1 MSSTL
6 RVTAPLAHICRLGMP
21 APFSLEIPLF
31 PRETFVFWHLQGD
44 SRETHLA
51 VFLSRQVLAF
61 VRELLFQ
68 NEETSQE
75 WKVTPVL
82 ALINQGIVLQYP
94 VKAGSAGAVTESLWS
109 DQSGLHSEY
118 NQEQQDIWPEIEL
131 EIRHGSL
138 FQPGTKLQHATEG
151 EWGSSNS
158 HLLTAKIY
166 YPSERHKQDLRL
178 LHLKHRSW

>member
-6 RVTAPLAHICRLGMP
+6 RVTAPLAHIYRLGMP
-21 APFSLEIPLF
+21 APISLEMPLF

-61 VRELLFQ
+61 VRKLLFH

-82 ALINQGIVLQYP
+82 ALIN
-94 VKAGSAGAVTESLWS
+94 
-109 DQSGLHSEY
+109 
-118 NQEQQDIWPEIEL
+118 
-131 EIRHGSL
+131 
-138 FQPGTKLQHATEG
+138 
-151 EWGSSNS
+151 
-158 HLLTAKIY
+158 
-166 YPSERHKQDLRL
+166 
-178 LHLKHRSW
+178 

>member
-6 RVTAPLAHICRLGMP
+6 RVTAPLAHIYSLGMP
-21 APFSLEIPLF
+21 ARISLEIPLF
-31 PRETFVFWHLQGD
+31 PRETFVFQHLQGE

-61 VRELLFQ
+61 VRDLLFQ
-68 NEETSQE
+68 SEETSQE

-82 ALINQGIVLQYP
+82 ALINQGMVLQYP
-94 VKAGSAGAVTESLWS
+94 VKAGRAGAVTESLWS
-109 DQSGLHSEY
+109 DQSGLPSEY

-131 EIRHGSL
+131 EIEHGSL

-151 EWGSSNS
+151 EWDG
-158 HLLTAKIY
+158 HPTHIY
-166 YPSERHKQDLRL
+166 NIYSQQRSTI
-178 LHLKHRSW
+178 HLKDISRI